1 MKSWARVCKPA
12 FWTSYSY
19 VDRKGVIVESA
30 TAQLIHRAGSATVGE
45 LLRTQARRVPL
56 RIAVDDG
63 VNQRSYSELDHRV
76 NRLANCLAALGVVRG
91 ARVTI
96 LSENR
101 GEYIEAVLAAAKL
114 GAILCALNW
123 RLTRDELAHCV
134 ALVEPV
140 VTLVSPRFQQ
150 AHAALGGS
158 SAATITLGADYE
170 TRLAAA
176 MPTEPP
182 EVALPEDG
190 LLILYTSGTTG
201 MPKGALISHRA
212 QLARM
217 HLSRID
223 FALEENDGFVAW
235 APLFH
240 MVSLDHALH
249 VLGVGGKVLVVDG
262 PDIARLTHLIA
273 TERQWWLVLIP
284 GMIERLVEALRAA
297 AVVPLGIKMIGA
309 LPDLVPAQLVGEA
322 SRLLRA
328 PYLNSFG
335 STETGMVPACGGFF
349 AIGHEPARL
358 AKTHNSLYRWR
369 LVDSADADVR
379 PSEAGEMAL
388 RGPTLFS
395 GYWNMEAVN
404 AHEFRGGWFHMGD
417 MFVEEADG
425 RLNFVD
431 RSKYLIKSGGENIYP
446 IEIERV
452 LMADARVAEAVVV
465 RRRDAAWGEVPVA
478 FVAVHDHAVTVDELL
493 RVCRAGLASYK
504 LPREIRIVASQ
515 NEFPR
520 STSGKVQRGQVER
533 WLD

>member
-1 MKSWARVCKPA
+1 M
-12 FWTSYSY
+12 
-19 VDRKGVIVESA
+19 
-30 TAQLIHRAGSATVGE
+30 GE
-45 LLRTQARRVPL
+45 LLSTQARRVPL
-56 RIAVDDG
+56 RIAVDDS
-63 VNQRSYSELDHRV
+63 VNQRTYAELDGRV
-76 NRLANCLAALGVVRG
+76 NRLANCLTALGVVRG
-91 ARVTI
+91 ARVAI
-96 LSENR
+96 LSENC
-101 GEYIEAVLAAAKL
+101 GEYIEAVFAAARL

-134 ALVEPV
+134 NLVEPL
-140 VTLVSPRFQQ
+140 VTLVSPRF
-150 AHAALGGS
+150 ADAYAALGRS
-158 SAATITLGADYE
+158 SAATIMLGADYE
-170 TRLAAA
+170 ARLAAA
-176 MPTEPP
+176 TPAEPP
-182 EVALPEDG
+182 VVALPEDG
-190 LLILYTSGTTG
+190 LVILYTSGTTG

-217 HLSRID
+217 AVSRID

-240 MVSLDHALH
+240 MVALDHALH

-284 GMIERLVEALRAA
+284 GMIERLVDALRAA

-335 STETGMVPACGGFF
+335 STETGMLPACGGFF
-349 AIGHEPARL
+349 AIGHEPVRL

-369 LVDSADADVR
+369 LVGPDDADVR
-379 PSEAGEMAL
+379 PSEPGEMAL

-417 MFVEEADG
+417 MFVEEEDG

-478 FVAVHDHAVTVDELL
+478 FVAVHDGAVTIDDLL
-493 RVCRAGLASYK
+493 QVCRAGLASYK

-515 NEFPR
+515 DDFPR
-520 STSGKVQRGQVER
+520 STSGKVQRQQVER

>member
-1 MKSWARVCKPA
+1 
-12 FWTSYSY
+12 
-19 VDRKGVIVESA
+19 VDSA
-30 TAQLIHRAGSATVGE
+30 TAQLIRRAGSATVGD
-45 LLRTQARRVPL
+45 LLRTQARRAPQ

-63 VNQRSYSELDHRV
+63 VNQRTYAELDLRV
-76 NRLANCLAALGVVRG
+76 NRLANCLATMGVGRG
-91 ARVTI
+91 SRVAI

-101 GEYIEAVLAAAKL
+101 GEYIEAVFAAARL

-134 ALVEPV
+134 KLVEPLAS
-140 VTLVSPRFQQ
+140 LVSPRFAH
-150 AHAALGGS
+150 AHAALGDTQ
-158 SAATITLGADYE
+158 AATILLGADYE
-170 TRLAAA
+170 ARLAQASAA
-176 MPTEPP
+176 EPP
-182 EVALPEDG
+182 DVAQPEDG
-190 LLILYTSGTTG
+190 LAILYTSGTTG

-217 HLSRID
+217 DLSRID
-223 FALEENDGFVAW
+223 FALEEGDGFVAW

-284 GMIERLVEALRAA
+284 GMIERLVEALRAD
-297 AVVPLGIKMIGA
+297 AVVPLGIKLIGA
-309 LPDLVPAQLVGEA
+309 LPDLVPAQLLGEA

-335 STETGMVPACGGFF
+335 STETGMLPVCGGRF
-349 AIGHEPARL
+349 AIGDEPARL
-358 AKTHNSLYRWR
+358 SKTHNSMYRWR
-369 LVDSADADVR
+369 LVDGDDVDVR
-379 PSEAGEMAL
+379 LGEAGEMAL

-465 RRRDAAWGEVPVA
+465 RRKDAAWGEVPVA
-478 FVAVHDHAVTVDELL
+478 FVAVHDHTVTVDDLL
-493 RVCRAGLASYK
+493 QVCRAGLASYK
-504 LPREIRIVASQ
+504 LPKEIRIVASQ
-515 NEFPR
+515 DDFPR
-520 STSGKVQRGQVER
+520 STSGKVQRQQVER

>member
-1 MKSWARVCKPA
+1 MDSL
-12 FWTSYSY
+12 
-19 VDRKGVIVESA
+19 
-30 TAQLIHRAGSATVGE
+30 TAQLIRRAAAATVGD
-45 LLRTQARRVPL
+45 LLRTQARRVPQ
-56 RIAVDDG
+56 RIALDDG
-63 VNQRSYSELDHRV
+63 VSQCTYTRLDERV
-76 NRLANCLAALGVVRG
+76 NRLANCLAALGVGRG
-91 ARVTI
+91 ARVAI

-101 GEYIEAVLAAAKL
+101 GEYIEAVFATARL

-123 RLTRDELAHCV
+123 RLTQGELAHCV
-134 ALVEPV
+134 NLVEPLAM
-140 VTLVSPRFQQ
+140 LVSPRFAD
-150 AHAALGGS
+150 AHAALGDGQ
-158 SAATITLGADYE
+158 AATIMLGADYE
-170 TRLAAA
+170 ARLALATPA
-176 MPTEPP
+176 EPP
-182 EVALPEDG
+182 EVAQPEDG
-190 LLILYTSGTTG
+190 LVILYTSGTTG

-217 HLSRID
+217 DLSRID
-223 FALEENDGFVAW
+223 FALEEGDGFVAW

-262 PDIARLTHLIA
+262 PDIARLTQLIA

-284 GMIERLVEALRAA
+284 GMIERLVEALRVA

-335 STETGMVPACGGFF
+335 STETGMLPVCGACF
-349 AIGHEPARL
+349 AIGDEPVRL
-358 AKTHNSLYRWR
+358 AKTHNSMYRWR
-369 LVDSADADVR
+369 LVDGDDADVR
-379 PSEAGEMAL
+379 PGEAGEMAL

-425 RLNFVD
+425 KLNFVD

-478 FVAVHDHAVTVDELL
+478 FVAVHDRAVTVDALL
-493 RVCRAGLASYK
+493 QVCRASLASYK
-504 LPREIRIVASQ
+504 LPKEIRIVASQ
-515 NEFPR
+515 DDFPR
-520 STSGKVQRGQVER
+520 STSGKVQRQKVER

>member
-1 MKSWARVCKPA
+1 M
-12 FWTSYSY
+12 
-19 VDRKGVIVESA
+19 VESI
-30 TAQLIHRAGSATVGE
+30 TGQLIRRAGSATMGE

-63 VNQRSYSELDHRV
+63 VNQRSYGELDQRV
-76 NRLANCLAALGVVRG
+76 NRLANCLAVLGVVRG
-91 ARVTI
+91 SRVAI

-101 GEYIEAVLAAAKL
+101 GEYIEAVFAAARL

-123 RLTRDELAHCV
+123 RLTRNELAHCV
-134 ALVEPV
+134 TLVEPV
-140 VTLVSPRFQQ
+140 VTLVSPRFQA

-158 SAATITLGADYE
+158 SAATIVLGADYE
-170 TRLAAA
+170 ARLAAA
-176 MPTEPP
+176 TPIEPP

-190 LLILYTSGTTG
+190 LVILYTSGTTG
-201 MPKGALISHRA
+201 LPKGALISHRA

-217 HLSRID
+217 DLSRID
-223 FALEENDGFVAW
+223 FGLEENDGFVAW

-262 PDIARLTHLIA
+262 ADIARLTHLIA

-284 GMIERLVEALRAA
+284 GMIEKLVEALRAS

-335 STETGMVPACGGFF
+335 STETGMLPACGGFF
-349 AIGHEPARL
+349 AIGQEPARL
-358 AKTHNSLYRWR
+358 AKRHNSLYRWR
-369 LVDSADADVR
+369 LVDPDDVDVR

-417 MFVEEADG
+417 LFIEEADG
-425 RLNFVD
+425 LLNYAD

-478 FVAVHDHAVTVDELL
+478 FVAVHDRALTTVDELL
-493 RVCRAGLASYK
+493 QLCRAGLASYK
-504 LPREIRIVASQ
+504 LPKEIRIVASQ
-515 NEFPR
+515 NDFPR
-520 STSGKVQRGQVER
+520 STSGKVQRALVER

>member
-1 MKSWARVCKPA
+1 MEA
-12 FWTSYSY
+12 T
-19 VDRKGVIVESA
+19 
-30 TAQLIHRAGSATVGE
+30 TAQLIRRAGSATVGE
-45 LLRTQARRVPL
+45 LLRTQALRVPL

-63 VNQRSYSELDHRV
+63 VHQRSYGELDERV
-76 NRLANCLAALGVVRG
+76 NRLANCLASLGVVRG
-91 ARVTI
+91 ARVAI

-101 GEYIEAVLAAAKL
+101 GEYIEAIFAAARL
-114 GAILCALNW
+114 GAILCTLNW

-134 ALVEPV
+134 NLVEPM
-140 VTLVSPRFQQ
+140 VTLLSPRFSE
-150 AHAALGGS
+150 AHAALGES

-170 TRLAAA
+170 ARLAAA
-176 MPTEPP
+176 ALTEPP
-182 EVALPEDG
+182 VVAEPEDG
-190 LLILYTSGTTG
+190 LAILYTSGTTG

-217 HLSRID
+217 DLSRID
-223 FALEENDGFVAW
+223 FALQENDGFVAW

-262 PDIARLTHLIA
+262 ADIPRLTHLIA

-284 GMIERLVEALRAA
+284 GMIERLVEAMRESAI
-297 AVVPLGIKMIGA
+297 VPRGIKMIGA
-309 LPDLVPAQLVGEA
+309 LPDLVPAQLVAEA

-335 STETGMVPACGGFF
+335 STETGMLPACGGRF
-349 AIGHEPARL
+349 AIGEEPVRL
-358 AKTHNSLYRWR
+358 SKTHNSMYRWR
-369 LVDSADADVR
+369 LVDGDDADVR
-379 PSEAGEMAL
+379 PGEAGEMAL

-417 MFVEEADG
+417 MFIEDADG

-478 FVAVHDHAVTVDELL
+478 FVAVHDRAVTVDALL
-493 RVCRAGLASYK
+493 QVCRAGLASYK
-504 LPREIRIVASQ
+504 LPKEIRIVASQ
-515 NEFPR
+515 DDFPR
-520 STSGKVQRGQVER
+520 STSGKVLRQLVER